1 MQLPPPLQF
10 CWKCPNNSPAP
21 RGVAQP
27 IKKFGWSKGHK
38 HKHREGICIREG
50 IERGNIE
57 GRKAKERTPKEGIL
71 IEGISKG
78 GIPVEKNTKGKNLQA
93 LRKESNRK
101 KLPRK
106 EEKKTHRTRSISLIQ
121 PLVTSP

>member
-78 GIPVEKNTKGKNLQA
+78 GIPMEKTPKERIYKHSGRNLIERSFQG
-93 LRKESNRK
+93 RK
-101 KLPRK
+101 KRK
-106 EEKKTHRTRSISLIQ
+106 LIE
-121 PLVTSP
+121 LEASA